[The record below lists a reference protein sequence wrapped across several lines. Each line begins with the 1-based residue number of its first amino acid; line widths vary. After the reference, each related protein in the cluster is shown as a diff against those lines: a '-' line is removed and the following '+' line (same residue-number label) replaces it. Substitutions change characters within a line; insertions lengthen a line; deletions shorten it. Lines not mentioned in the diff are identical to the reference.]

1 MHLSLDERICQYAH
15 IEPLRGDGSYDSPE
29 CIEWLLKADVVITNP
44 PFSLA
49 IDYLK
54 FLMRYQKRFLFLCHK
69 LLLVKSAILPYVV
82 SDEVYQGFKDSNG
95 KTPFEIPK
103 SATAYMKKY
112 RREGNQYYADVV
124 GITWL
129 SNMQTKRRVPF
140 LNLTESYTPDRYP
153 RLDNHETIYVD
164 KTARIPKDYSGV
176 MAVPVTFLNK
186 YNPEQFTLLGLCKL
200 PILNGESL
208 FDLLLIK
215 RK

>member
-1 MHLSLDERICQYAH
+1 MHLSLDERIRQYAH
-15 IEPLRGDGSYDSPE
+15 IEPLRGDGSYDSSE
-29 CIEWLLKADVVITNP
+29 CIERLLKADVVITNP

-49 IDYLK
+49 IDYFK
-54 FLMRYQKRFLFLCHK
+54 FLMRYHKRFLFLCHK
-69 LLLVKSAILPYVV
+69 LLLVKFAVLPYII
-82 SDEVYQGFKDSNG
+82 SGEVYQGFKSSNG
-95 KTPFEIPK
+95 DTVFEIPK
-103 SATAYMKKY
+103 TVTSTLKDYQCLNG
-112 RREGNQYYADVV
+112 RYYKTVS

-140 LNLTESYTPDRYP
+140 LTLTETYTPDHYP
-153 RLDNHETIYVD
+153 KLGNYEAIYVD
-164 KTARIPKDYSGV
+164 KTARIPKDYQGV

-208 FDLLLIK
+208 FDLLLIQ

>member
-1 MHLSLDERICQYAH
+1 MHLSLDDRIRQYAH

-29 CIEWLLKADVVITNP
+29 GIERLLKADVVITNP

-49 IDYLK
+49 IDYFK
-54 FLMRYQKRFLFLCHK
+54 FLMRYRKRFLFLCHK
-69 LLLVKSAILPYVV
+69 LLLVKTAVLPYVV
-82 SDEVYQGFKDSNG
+82 SGEVYQGFKSSKGD
-95 KTPFEIPK
+95 TLFEIPK
-103 SATAYMKKY
+103 TATVTLKDY
-112 RREGNQYYADVV
+112 RCLNGRYYKTVS

-129 SNMQTKRRVPF
+129 SSMQTKRCVPF

-186 YNPEQFTLLGLCKL
+186 YNPRQFTLLGLCKL

-208 FDLLLIK
+208 FDLLLIQ

>member
-1 MHLSLDERICQYAH
+1 MHLSLDVRIRQYAH
-15 IEPLRGDGSYDSPE
+15 IEPLKGAGSYDSPE
-29 CIEWLLKADVVITNP
+29 CIERLHSADVVITNP

-49 IDYLK
+49 IDYFK
-54 FLMRYQKRFLFLCHK
+54 FLMRYHKRFLFLCHK
-69 LLLVKSAILPYVV
+69 LLLVKSAVLPYVV
-82 SDEVYQGFKDSNG
+82 SGEVYQGFKDSKG
-95 KTPFEIPK
+95 DTLFEIPK
-103 SATAYMKKY
+103 TAMATQKSYSHING
-112 RREGNQYYADVV
+112 RYYKTVP

-129 SNMQTKRRVPF
+129 SNMQTKRSVPF

-164 KTARIPKDYSGV
+164 KTARIPKGYSGV

-186 YNPEQFTLLGLCKL
+186 YNPRQFTLLGLCKL

-208 FDLLLIK
+208 FDLLLVQ